1 MVTYVWDYN
10 LKHFTNLVSVAR
22 GGGGRGEGRGERGVT
37 TITLSQSGGKLELY
51 RGLVNNVLP
60 VDSLEK

>member
-10 LKHFTNLVSVAR
+10 LKHFTNLVSVVR
-22 GGGGRGEGRGERGVT
+22 GGGGERRVT

-51 RGLVNNVLP
+51 IGLVNNVLP

>member
-1 MVTYVWDYN
+1 M
-10 LKHFTNLVSVAR
+10 
-22 GGGGRGEGRGERGVT
+22 T

-51 RGLVNNVLP
+51 IGLVNNVLP